1 MLKGYHCV
9 KNGIEK
15 GVRGW
20 TSRRGGASPHKTLLS
35 TPPPQPP
42 EENGERKKETGA
54 KPNLSSSPITVA
66 LLAVLCF
73 VFI

>member
-15 GVRGW
+15 GYGVGP
-20 TSRRGGASPHKTLLS
+20 RGGASPHKTLLS
-35 TPPPQPP
+35 TPPPPPPP

-54 KPNLSSSPITVA
+54 KPNLNSSPITVA
-66 LLAVLCF
+66 SLAVLCF

>member
-15 GVRGW
+15 EVRGW
-20 TSRRGGASPHKTLLS
+20 TSRRCLPAQNS
-35 TPPPQPP
+35 TEYSPPPPPP

-54 KPNLSSSPITVA
+54 KPNLNSSPITVA
-66 LLAVLCF
+66 SLAVLCF